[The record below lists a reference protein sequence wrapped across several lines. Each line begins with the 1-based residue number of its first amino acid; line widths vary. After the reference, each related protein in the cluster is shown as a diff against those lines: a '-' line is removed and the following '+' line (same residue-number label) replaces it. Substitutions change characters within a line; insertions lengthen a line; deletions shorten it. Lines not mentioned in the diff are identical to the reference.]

1 MDRRSPTRFRR
12 STGAGLLLA
21 AGLLTACSGASSSSS
36 TAGGTAVGDA
46 VAAAPAAASA
56 AAAGAAPEG
65 TGLVKSVGNGAATGS
80 GGGQVAVGQHVIRN
94 VQVTIEV
101 KVLETAA
108 AAVRQAALDVGGFV
122 SSETTG
128 YAPSDPTPAGVGA
141 PGSDTSGAA
150 RKPPVTGESLIV
162 LRVPVAKL
170 DDTVKRVTDKLG
182 TVLSR
187 TSSAQDVT
195 GDVADLTSRVA
206 TQKASV
212 ARVRELLAKAGN
224 LKDVVLIESELS
236 RREADLEAL
245 QSRLASLNDRADLST
260 VTVTLRTPD
269 AATTEPGSSIWEPLR
284 PGWNALVGSFTFLVT
299 LAGALLPF
307 VVVAVLLWWP
317 TRWAWRRWGA
327 RPHTGPVAPGPTTG
341 SGPVPPPGR

>member
-1 MDRRSPTRFRR
+1 MKRRHRT
-12 STGAGLLLA
+12 TAAQLALVAGLLT
-21 AGLLTACSGASSSSS
+21 AGLLTACGSGSSSASSSAAGAG
-36 TAGGTAVGDA
+36 TAGEL
-46 VAAAPAAASA
+46 AAPAAASA
-56 AAAGAAPEG
+56 AAAGTADKG
-65 TGLVKSVGNGAATGS
+65 FVSTVGNGAAS
-80 GGGQVAVGQHVIRN
+80 GAAGAGQVAVGQHVIRN
-94 VQVTIEV
+94 VQVTLEV

-128 YAPSDPTPAGVGA
+128 YAPTDPTPVDAAGT
-141 PGSDTSGAA
+141 DTSGAA
-150 RKPPVTGESLIV
+150 RKPPVAGESVIV

-212 ARVRELLAKAGN
+212 ARVRELLAKAGD
-224 LKDVVLIESELS
+224 LKDVVLIEAELS

-245 QSRLASLNDRADLST
+245 QARLASLNDRADLST
-260 VTVTLRTPD
+260 VTVTLRTPN
-269 AATTEPGSSIWEPLR
+269 AANPDSGASIWEPLR
-284 PGWNALVGSFTFLVT
+284 PGWNALVGSFTFLLTV
-299 LAGALLPF
+299 AGGLLPF
-307 VVVAVLLWWP
+307 AVVGVLLWWP
-317 TRWAWRRWGA
+317 VRWAWRRWFA
-327 RPHTGPVAPGPTTG
+327 RPHPATLPMPAGPATG